1 MQFDGEYSS
10 CIVQL
15 DGEYSSCI
23 LQLDGAADNCLEHH
37 VHVDEA
43 AG

>member
-1 MQFDGEYSS
+1 M
-10 CIVQL
+10 QL

-23 LQLDGAADNCLEHH
+23 IQLDGEYSSCIMQLDGAADNCLEHH
-37 VHVDEA
+37 VHVDGA